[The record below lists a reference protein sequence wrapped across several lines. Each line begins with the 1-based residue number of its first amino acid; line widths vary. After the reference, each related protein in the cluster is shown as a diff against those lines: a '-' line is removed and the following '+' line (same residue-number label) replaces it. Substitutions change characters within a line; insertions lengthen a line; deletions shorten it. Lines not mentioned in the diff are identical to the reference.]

1 VTLYCPALFF
11 STTTDSTPICQVI
24 LYYYDFQWQWTSLAP
39 RHRTS
44 LNYRISDIDTP
55 IKLIHTLE
63 DKLEEVQAEDAADPT
78 FKGEEGFGWD
88 WEKETDA
95 LNTDGVDDEGGE
107 DDAT

>member
-1 VTLYCPALFF
+1 
-11 STTTDSTPICQVI
+11 
-24 LYYYDFQWQWTSLAP
+24 LAP

-88 WEKETDA
+88 
-95 LNTDGVDDEGGE
+95 
-107 DDAT
+107 